1 MPSARCVRELVI
13 RTENRV
19 GLVADIA
26 RLLSDMGINILA
38 VHVDALGEEA
48 EIHLLTDAQLYARDA
63 LRKAE
68 LPVEEREVVAIELPN
83 RPGFLRKITEA
94 LARQGLDIQCLYAT
108 AAEGAEKSL
117 VVFSCSKGGKAVLM
131 LRER

>member
-19 GLVADIA
+19 GLVGDIA

-38 VHVDALGEEA
+38 VHVEAQGEEA
-48 EIHLLTDAQLYARDA
+48 AVHLITDAQLYARDA
-63 LRKAE
+63 LRDAE
-68 LPVEEREVVAIELPN
+68 FPVEELEVVAIELPN
-83 RPGFLRKITEA
+83 RPGFLRKIAEA
-94 LARQGLDIQCLYAT
+94 LARQNLDIHYLYAT
-108 AAEGAEKSL
+108 AAEGTERSL
-117 VVFSCSKGGKAVLM
+117 VVFSCSNNGKAVLM